1 MHSFRCRH
9 TLRNILTAYSANDN
23 CQVSLFWREQ
33 KTSVYGFQCILLG
46 TKNKCL
52 WYSVHSFRCH
62 VISEQLKCCRRAVAA
77 ATPRLRR
84 CAAAAASTATAL
96 LPPPPLRCRCHFHRR
111 CRCHRHCFL
120 LLDCCVSKPEPP
132 HLETLHVFPGALS
145 TEEVDSMTPS
155 RCIEHPVE

>member
-1 MHSFRCRH
+1 MLLLQPHSAAAA
-9 TLRNILTAYSANDN
+9 TSA
-23 CQVSLFWREQ
+23 LP
-33 KTSVYGFQCILLG
+33 LLPP
-46 TKNKCL
+46 L
-52 WYSVHSFRCH
+52 RCH
-62 VISEQLKCCRRAVAA
+62 CRRRAVLPLPLPP
-77 ATPRLRR
+77 PRRRRCYCHRRR

-132 HLETLHVFPGALS
+132 HLKTLHVFPGALS

-155 RCIEHPVE
+155 RCIEHPVESVGSGAKSTTNEGRGGAVLAVVAWRG